1 MAKTFINPLT
11 GRRIAIG
18 KATYKKVMKL
28 KDNVEEL
35 KKIANKQARHIH
47 KKNKK
52 AKEFLLKLD
61 IAELQKDIKKHI

>member
-1 MAKTFINPLT
+1 MVKTFINPLT

-35 KKIANKQARHIH
+35 KKIANKQARHIR
-47 KKNKK
+47 KTRKRKN
-52 AKEFLLKLD
+52 FY
-61 IAELQKDIKKHI
+61 

>member
-1 MAKTFINPLT
+1 MRNNMAKTFVNPLT

-35 KKIANKQARHIH
+35 KKIANKQARHIY

-52 AKEFLLKLD
+52 AKEDYVYLMLRVL
-61 IAELQKDIKKHI
+61 EYN